1 MQRELTLG
9 EMQASIQYIKYNEYI
24 MFYTAIICDLIVPLT
39 KMGANGVWAKH
50 ILILHTVSAAQNLGM
65 PP

>member
-1 MQRELTLG
+1 
-9 EMQASIQYIKYNEYI
+9 